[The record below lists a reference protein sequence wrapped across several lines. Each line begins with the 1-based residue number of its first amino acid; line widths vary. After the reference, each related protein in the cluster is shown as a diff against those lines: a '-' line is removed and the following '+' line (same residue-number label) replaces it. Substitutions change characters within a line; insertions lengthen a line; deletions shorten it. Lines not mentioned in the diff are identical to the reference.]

1 MNHKP
6 VEIRRI
12 AKRSTLEKLMPI
24 FESVVADSGTGDL
37 AQVEGL
43 RIAGKTGTAKKVVN
57 GRYTNNYR
65 GSFVGFFP
73 ADDPQYVAFILLDE
87 PRTSG
92 YGGFTAAPIF
102 KNIALRIAGLDNN
115 IQRTMK
121 TSQDES
127 PVAVRTP
134 YLKGLTNEEAEILLE
149 ELNIQYELSGKTGYV
164 AHQVP
169 EAGTE
174 LRAGDKI
181 SITLSETFNESDGE
195 TVKEGYAEI
204 PDLRGMNMR
213 KATNLLTD
221 LGLKTEIIGSGTVF
235 AQYPRTGE
243 WLRKG
248 YTVTLRGK
256 AKSLETLTDVSKR

>member
-1 MNHKP
+1 
-6 VEIRRI
+6 
-12 AKRSTLEKLMPI
+12 
-24 FESVVADSGTGDL
+24 
-37 AQVEGL
+37 
-43 RIAGKTGTAKKVVN
+43 
-57 GRYTNNYR
+57 
-65 GSFVGFFP
+65 
-73 ADDPQYVAFILLDE
+73 YVAFILLDE

-92 YGGFTAAPIF
+92 YGGYTAAPIF

-115 IQRTMK
+115 IQRTM
-121 TSQDES
+121 TTEDEQA
-127 PVAVRTP
+127 PLAVRAP
-134 YLKGLTNEEAEILLE
+134 LLKGLNVDEAKTLLK
-149 ELNIQYELSGKTGYV
+149 ELNIQYDLNGNSGYV
-164 AHQVP
+164 TEQSP
-169 EAGTE
+169 EAGTD
-174 LRAGDKI
+174 LIPGDEI
-181 SITLSETFNESDGE
+181 SVTLSETFAINDGE

-256 AKSLETLTDVSKR
+256 ARSLETLTELSKR